1 MTDRPNI
8 LFIMSDD
15 HASNAISAYTSRL
28 AKDAPT
34 PNIDRIAKNGMRLN
48 NCHCTNAICTPSR
61 AVILTGQHSHINGVK
76 TLDDKLPDSAI
87 LLPEIL
93 KENGYQ
99 TALFGKWHLHSTPR
113 GFDDWAILPGQGF
126 YNDPVFNYSNESFI
140 KAHSTPMDLETLRK
154 SDERIKQDPDLEL
167 GPIAKSSGYVTDII
181 TDMTLDW
188 LKNECNEDDPFY
200 LCCHHKAP
208 HDFYEYEQKY
218 ESLFEDVRFEEP
230 ETLFE
235 DDHTLNEISRKFGS
249 TVSER
254 WEPRNMVKHL
264 MDENYPNGGKMDF
277 SGLDANGKT
286 KKAYQKYMQDY
297 LRTVKSVDVN
307 VGRLLDYIEAS
318 GLKKNTIIIYSSDQG
333 MMLGE
338 HDKIDKRWIFDE
350 SQRMPFLVQYPKEI
364 KAGTTNDDIVD
375 NTDFTP
381 TLLDYAGIE
390 KPDFMQGRSFRNI
403 LQSNT
408 PNEWRQSV
416 YYRYWMHMAHHW
428 VPAHYGIRTDR
439 FKLIFFYGMKLD
451 SKGCNHPDCDAPF
464 EPGFE
469 MYDVQEDPF
478 EKNNLFY
485 NDDYKSIRDQ
495 LKSALL
501 NLKSEVRDK
510 DEYYPELLTLQQ
522 EMFAD

>member
-1 MTDRPNI
+1 
-8 LFIMSDD
+8 
-15 HASNAISAYTSRL
+15 
-28 AKDAPT
+28 
-34 PNIDRIAKNGMRLN
+34 
-48 NCHCTNAICTPSR
+48 
-61 AVILTGQHSHINGVK
+61 
-76 TLDDKLPDSAI
+76 
-87 LLPEIL
+87 
-93 KENGYQ
+93 
-99 TALFGKWHLHSTPR
+99 
-113 GFDDWAILPGQGF
+113 
-126 YNDPVFNYSNESFI
+126 
-140 KAHSTPMDLETLRK
+140 
-154 SDERIKQDPDLEL
+154 
-167 GPIAKSSGYVTDII
+167 
-181 TDMTLDW
+181 
-188 LKNECNEDDPFY
+188 
-200 LCCHHKAP
+200 
-208 HDFYEYEQKY
+208 
-218 ESLFEDVRFEEP
+218 
-230 ETLFE
+230 
-235 DDHTLNEISRKFGS
+235 
-249 TVSER
+249 
-254 WEPRNMVKHL
+254 
-264 MDENYPNGGKMDF
+264 MDENYPNGGKIDF

-318 GLKKNTIIIYSSDQG
+318 GLKKNTIIIYTSDQG

-364 KAGTTNDDIVD
+364 KAGTINEDIVD

-464 EPGFE
+464 ESGLE

-510 DEYYPELLTLQQ
+510 DEYYPKLLALQQ